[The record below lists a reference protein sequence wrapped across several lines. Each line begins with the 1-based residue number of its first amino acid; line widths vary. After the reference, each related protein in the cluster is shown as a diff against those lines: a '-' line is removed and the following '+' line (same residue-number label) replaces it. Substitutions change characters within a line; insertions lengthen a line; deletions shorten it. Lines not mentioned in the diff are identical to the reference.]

1 MFERL
6 PTGVRPTALG
16 VVAAEQARRR
26 RRAYEEAENRIGD
39 RILTATSPTGR
50 YDPASW

>member
-39 RILTATSPTGR
+39 RILSATSPAG
-50 YDPASW
+50 PL